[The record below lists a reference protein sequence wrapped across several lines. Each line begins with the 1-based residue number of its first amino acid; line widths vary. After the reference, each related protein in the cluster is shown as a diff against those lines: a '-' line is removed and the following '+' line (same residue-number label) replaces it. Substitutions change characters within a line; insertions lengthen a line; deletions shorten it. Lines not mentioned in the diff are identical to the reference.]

1 MSSRLIL
8 SGFRSIEECLR
19 SNPDRIAKLLVPPG
33 RLSPRITEL
42 RDLAQKRGVRVEINP
57 NKADTDEP
65 VLAVLKDYEYAEF
78 DELLPGLADMVKRGE
93 RPVVLALDGITDVH
107 NLGAILRTAAF
118 MGVSAVIL
126 PKDRAALINE
136 TVYRIASGGL
146 EYLRVTQVTNLVTAL
161 EKLKEAGFWSVGF
174 SEHAEQDLA
183 KLKNDFSPVIVI
195 GNEEKGMR
203 PLVKENCDFIVKMVG
218 RGELHSLNA
227 SVAAALAMSWA
238 SKLF

>member
-1 MSSRLIL
+1 MASRLIL

-19 SNPDRIAKLLVPPG
+19 ANPDRIAKILVPAG
-33 RLSPRITEL
+33 RLSPRVSEL
-42 RDLAQKRGVRVEINP
+42 RDHAQKRGVRVEVNP
-57 NKADTDEP
+57 NKADGEEA
-65 VLAVLKDYEYAEF
+65 VLAVLNDYEYAEF
-78 DELLPGLADMVKRGE
+78 DALLDDLADSVKQGN
-93 RPVVLALDGITDVH
+93 RPVALALDGITDVH
-107 NLGAILRTAAF
+107 NLGAMLRTAAF

-126 PKDRAALINE
+126 PKDRSALINE

-161 EKLKEAGFWSVGF
+161 EKLKEVGFWSVGF

-183 KLKNDFSPVIVI
+183 KLKNDFPPVIVI

-203 PLVKENCDFIVKMVG
+203 QLVKENCDFLVKLVG

-238 SKLF
+238 SQDL

>member
-1 MSSRLIL
+1 MASRIIL

-19 SNPDRIAKLLVPPG
+19 ANPDRIAKILVPAG
-33 RLSPRITEL
+33 RTSPRIAEL
-42 RDLAQKRGVRVEINP
+42 RELAQKRGVRVETNP
-57 NKADTDEP
+57 NKADAEEA
-65 VLAVLKDYEYAEF
+65 VAVLNDYEYAEF
-78 DELLPGLADMVKRGE
+78 DELLGELADSVKEGK

-107 NLGAILRTAAF
+107 NLGAMLRTAAF
-118 MGVSAVIL
+118 MGISAVIL

-161 EKLKEAGFWSVGF
+161 EKLKEVGFWSVGF
-174 SEHAEQDLA
+174 SEHAKQDLA
-183 KLKNDFSPVIVI
+183 KLKNDFPPVIVI

-203 PLVKENCDFIVKMVG
+203 PLVKDNCDFLVKLVG

-238 SKLF
+238 SQDA